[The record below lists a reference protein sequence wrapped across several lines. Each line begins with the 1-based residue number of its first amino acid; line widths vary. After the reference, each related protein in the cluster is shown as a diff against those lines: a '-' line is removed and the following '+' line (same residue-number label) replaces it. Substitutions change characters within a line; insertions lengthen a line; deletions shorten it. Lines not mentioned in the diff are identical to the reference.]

1 MSAAP
6 RTGPLLD
13 EAALQSLEALLRAA
27 CGLTLAPGLRRSLEP
42 ALVRA
47 AHARAAAPEAFK
59 ERLLAR
65 EPAAVE
71 SFIEQALIGETYFC
85 RHPEHLEVLTKYA
98 RERQDPAPLRVWSAG
113 CATGEEPYSVSMAMI
128 AAGVPPLRFKV
139 VATDVSNRALA
150 RARAARYGQWSMRR
164 ILPELER
171 RYLLADGPFVTVSPE
186 VTARVELRRHNLATD
201 PAPVS
206 GVQAVFCRNVLI
218 YFPPELVR
226 TVLQKLVGTLVPGGL
241 LFLAPAEIPMA
252 AGLGLEQHELRGT
265 PYLRLPL
272 TARTPPPSLYLT
284 PIPMR
289 TPLPSPSQAAEVV
302 DVAAPRSELEQA
314 LEAAREGRY
323 DAAERLAQVA
333 ARQLSPE
340 AYLLLGVVAEG
351 RGDLNAAVT
360 AVRKALYL
368 EPQLAMGHA
377 ALVSLYGRL
386 KQPSEAE
393 RARTNALR
401 ALEGL
406 EDDELLRGVEAVTA
420 GGLRRALEPAQR
432 RERWGET

>member
-1 MSAAP
+1 M
-6 RTGPLLD
+6 
-13 EAALQSLEALLRAA
+13 
-27 CGLTLAPGLRRSLEP
+27 
-42 ALVRA
+42 
-47 AHARAAAPEAFK
+47 
-59 ERLLAR
+59 
-65 EPAAVE
+65 E

-85 RHPEHLEVLTKYA
+85 RHPEHLEVLTQYA

-113 CATGEEPYSVSMAMI
+113 CASGEEPYSICMAML

-150 RARAARYGQWSMRR
+150 RARAARYGQWSVRR

-171 RYLLADGPFVTVSPE
+171 RYLLPDGPFVTVSPQ
-186 VTARVELRRHNLATD
+186 VTARVELRRNNLVLE

-226 TVLQKLVGTLVPGGL
+226 TVLKKLIGTLAPGGF
-241 LFLAPAEIPMA
+241 LFLGPAEVPMA
-252 AGLGLEQHELRGT
+252 MDLGLELHELRGA
-265 PYLRLPL
+265 PYLRLPSS
-272 TARTPPPSLYLT
+272 ARTPPPSLYLT

-323 DAAERLAQVA
+323 EVAERLALAA
-333 ARQLSPE
+333 ARSLSPE

-351 RGDLNAAVT
+351 RGDLQAAVA

-386 KQPSEAE
+386 HQPAEAE
-393 RARTNALR
+393 RARANALR
-401 ALEGL
+401 GA
-406 EDDELLRGVEAVTA
+406 RGARGRSPAA
-420 GGLRRALEPAQR
+420 GSGGGDGRRAAPRAGSLAAP
-432 RERWGET
+432 

>member
-1 MSAAP
+1 VSAAP

-13 EAALQSLEALLRAA
+13 EALLQQLEALLRSA

-42 ALVRA
+42 ALARA
-47 AHARAAAPEAFK
+47 AHARAAAPEAFL
-59 ERLLAR
+59 ERLLSR

-85 RHPEHLEVLTKYA
+85 RHPEHLEVLTRYA

-113 CATGEEPYSVSMAMI
+113 CASGEEPYSVAMAML
-128 AAGVPPLRFKV
+128 AAGVPPLHFKV
-139 VATDVSNRALA
+139 VGTDVSNRALA

-171 RYLLADGPFVTVSPE
+171 RYLLPDGPFVTVSPQ
-186 VTARVELRRHNLATD
+186 VTARVELRRNNLVLD

-218 YFPPELVR
+218 YFPPDLVR
-226 TVLQKLVGTLVPGGL
+226 TVLQKLVATLVPGGL
-241 LFLAPAEIPMA
+241 LFLAPAEVPMA
-252 AGLGLEQHELRGT
+252 AGLGLEQRELHGT

-272 TARTPPPSLYLT
+272 SARTPPPSLNLT

-289 TPLPSPSQAAEVV
+289 TPLPAAGPAAVV
-302 DVAAPRSELEQA
+302 DVAGPRSELEQA

-323 DAAERLAQVA
+323 DVAERLALAA
-333 ARQLSPE
+333 ARSLSPE
-340 AYLLLGVVAEG
+340 AYLLLGMVAEA
-351 RGDLNAAVT
+351 RGDLAAAVT

-368 EPQLAMGHA
+368 EPQLALGHA
-377 ALVSLYGRL
+377 TLVSLYGRM
-386 KQPSEAE
+386 QQHAEAE

-406 EDDELLRGVEAVTA
+406 EDDHLLRGVEAVTA
-420 GGLRRALEPAQR
+420 GGLRSALDPAQR
-432 RERWGET
+432 RERWSET